1 MEIIAQY
8 GSLFTAMAMV
18 FAFYAC
24 WAIGANDVANAMG
37 PPVGSGSLS
46 LRNAVIIA
54 AIFEFAGAF
63 LAGGQVTGTIRKGIV
78 DPQVFVATPH
88 LLMYG
93 MTAAV
98 LATALWLHFATSRGW
113 PVSTTHTIVGAV
125 AGFAAVGVGVDTV
138 QWGKM
143 GEIVASWF
151 VSPVLG
157 AILAFLLTMSIR
169 KLIMDTE
176 KPFENARAWG
186 PFYVFLVGFIVSLIT
201 FFKGLEHLKLKLSDM
216 ETVTASFVAGV
227 ICAIVGKIMINKI
240 QADHAA
246 DKEFFHASAE
256 KVFIP
261 MMAFTAAAM
270 CFAHGSNDVANGIG
284 PLAAVLDVV
293 NTGGKVSG
301 KSPLPLW
308 VLTMGGIAIIIGLA
322 TYGAKVI
329 ATIGTKIT
337 ELTPSRAFSAT
348 LAAATVTA
356 VASKLGMP
364 VSTTHIAVGAVL
376 GVGLARGIGAL
387 DLRVLLNIVVS
398 WLVTVPAGALGA
410 ALIFFILKGIFG
422 A

>member
-8 GSLFTAMAMV
+8 GTLFTSMALI

-63 LAGGQVTGTIRKGIV
+63 IAGGQVTGTIRKGIV
-78 DPQVFVATPH
+78 DPQVFAEAPH

-98 LATALWLHFATSRGW
+98 LATAMWLHFATTRGW

-125 AGFAAVGVGVDTV
+125 AGFAAVGVGVDSV
-138 QWGKM
+138 KWSKM
-143 GEIVASWF
+143 GSIVASWF

-157 AILAFLLTMSIR
+157 AILAFILTMSIR

-176 KPFENARAWG
+176 KPFENAKKWG
-186 PFYVFLVGFIVSLIT
+186 PFYVFLVGFMISLIT
-201 FFKGLEHLKLKLSDM
+201 FFKGLSHLKLKLSDA
-216 ETVTASFVAGV
+216 ETVAAGIVAGV
-227 ICAIVGKIMINKI
+227 ICAIIGKIMIGKI
-240 QADHAA
+240 QSDATA

-293 NTGGKVSG
+293 NTGGKISG

-308 VLTMGGIAIIIGLA
+308 VLTMGGIAIVIGLA

-398 WLVTVPAGALGA
+398 WLVTVPAGAVGA